1 MVPWD
6 FPPSATS
13 LHSPM
18 RRGRWAARR
27 RSPWELFLTCRIRL
41 PRRNMGSRGRV
52 RAAEGLRHPR
62 GLGGAA
68 EAHEPGEEMGAK
80 LLKRREG
87 FVGEERLCV
96 HAAKHR
102 VVHLTD
108 GSDETASTPKIVS
121 DARDLQFDLKMRS
134 APWRA
139 RQPSK
144 EKPREAAFPKR

>member
-1 MVPWD
+1 
-6 FPPSATS
+6 
-13 LHSPM
+13 
-18 RRGRWAARR
+18 
-27 RSPWELFLTCRIRL
+27 
-41 PRRNMGSRGRV
+41 
-52 RAAEGLRHPR
+52 
-62 GLGGAA
+62 
-68 EAHEPGEEMGAK
+68 MGAK
-80 LLKRREG
+80 LLNRREG

-144 EKPREAAFPKR
+144 EKPREAAFPKREATARLPLARGDRAGLENEEAALWRPHRES